1 MPSRAR
7 RWAPETA
14 EVADTLRAADPPAE
28 TAEAT
33 AQVLAFWEQ
42 DKGQCDVPVA
52 GQGCPRPVP
61 VRTEHVDESGQ
72 PTRPGSMTWA
82 SVVERVTRIEL
93 ALWAWES
100 AVLGSYGRH

>member
-14 EVADTLRAADPPAE
+14 EVADTLRAADPTPE

-52 GQGCPRPVP
+52 GCR
-61 VRTEHVDESGQ
+61 
-72 PTRPGSMTWA
+72 
-82 SVVERVTRIEL
+82 
-93 ALWAWES
+93 
-100 AVLGSYGRH
+100 

>member
-1 MPSRAR
+1 MICAILSDPECVPRVPSRAR

-14 EVADTLRAADPPAE
+14 EVADTLRAADPTPE

-52 GQGCPRPVP
+52 GCR
-61 VRTEHVDESGQ
+61 
-72 PTRPGSMTWA
+72 
-82 SVVERVTRIEL
+82 
-93 ALWAWES
+93 
-100 AVLGSYGRH
+100 

>member
-33 AQVLAFWEQ
+33 AQVLAF
-42 DKGQCDVPVA
+42 
-52 GQGCPRPVP
+52 
-61 VRTEHVDESGQ
+61 
-72 PTRPGSMTWA
+72 
-82 SVVERVTRIEL
+82 
-93 ALWAWES
+93 
-100 AVLGSYGRH
+100 